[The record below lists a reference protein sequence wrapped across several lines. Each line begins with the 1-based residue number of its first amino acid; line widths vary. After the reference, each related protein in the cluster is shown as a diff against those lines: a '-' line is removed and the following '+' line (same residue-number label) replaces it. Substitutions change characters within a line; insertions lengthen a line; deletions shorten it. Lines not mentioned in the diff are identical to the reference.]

1 MVAHRG
7 RRGKDGSGSLL
18 QAGLIGHSTSYSWSP
33 AMHAAAFAAS
43 GIAASYELW
52 NTEPADLAARIDG
65 LRGPEILG
73 ANVTIPYKTEVLSR
87 LDAGAK
93 EVGLALG
100 AVNTIVREETDAG
113 VKLIGC
119 NTDVLALQRILGEEP
134 VCREGRHVL
143 VVGAGGAAR
152 AALAAA
158 LDIGLEPWIAS
169 RRPRA
174 GQELLEAFVDLEPV
188 CDRSN
193 PVVSPGES
201 RVSWVQKHVID
212 LHDIKS
218 LREVLTHSSVVI
230 QATPVGT
237 NNVADAP
244 FPVQLMKQLPHDA
257 FVFDMVYN
265 PPVTALVREA
275 LVYGLRACG
284 GLQMLLYQGAL
295 AFTLWTGLPAPIDQ
309 MRAALAQQATGP
321 ATTYWKRS

>member
-1 MVAHRG
+1 
-7 RRGKDGSGSLL
+7 
-18 QAGLIGHSTSYSWSP
+18 
-33 AMHAAAFAAS
+33 MHAAAFAAS
-43 GIAASYELW
+43 DIAARYELW
-52 NTEPADLAARIDG
+52 NTEPADLAGRIDS

-87 LDAGAK
+87 LDAATQ

-100 AVNTIVREETDAG
+100 AVNTIVREETEAG

-119 NTDVLALQRILGEEP
+119 NTDVLALQRILGEES
-134 VCREGRHVL
+134 VCRQGRHVL

-169 RRPRA
+169 RSPKSS
-174 GQELLEAFVDLEPV
+174 QELLEAFVDL
-188 CDRSN
+188 DQARYRSN
-193 PVVSPGES
+193 LAVSSGDS
-201 RVSWVQKHVID
+201 WVSWVQKHVID
-212 LHDIKS
+212 LNDIKS
-218 LREVLTHSSVVI
+218 LTNGLTHSSVVI

-237 NNVADAP
+237 NNEADAP
-244 FPVQLMKQLPHDA
+244 FPVQLVKQLPRDA

-275 LVYGLRACG
+275 LACGLRAYG

-295 AFTLWTGLPAPIDQ
+295 AFTLWTGLPAPMVQ
-309 MRAALAQQATGP
+309 MRAALEELATGP
-321 ATTYWKRS
+321 ATTH